1 MSEDEKKTNGST
13 VTEPTATGTTGAE
26 QSVTETAVGE
36 SAETVVGKSGSTAKA
51 LAAVAAVLVL
61 ALAVGVGI
69 LFTGYLKDRATE
81 QARVDAVASASDQA
95 AKMLS
100 YNYNEVDQQLAA
112 AADGLT
118 GDFRDEYNTL
128 VQETIA
134 PGAKDKKL
142 TVQATVQA
150 GSVVSATPD
159 DAVVLLFVNQ
169 ITTSSD
175 APDAATTG
183 SRVRMEMHKDG
194 GRWLTGRLTP
204 V

>member
-1 MSEDEKKTNGST
+1 MSEEADKSVNGDEAAAAAH
-13 VTEPTATGTTGAE
+13 VGAVDL
-26 QSVTETAVGE
+26 SVTEAVAPKGD
-36 SAETVVGKSGSTAKA
+36 SRTRVLAVVVGI
-51 LAAVAAVLVL
+51 LVL
-61 ALAVGVGI
+61 ALAIGVG
-69 LFTGYLKDRATE
+69 LLLKGYLTDRATE
-81 QARVDAVASASDQA
+81 QARTDAVAAASDQA

-118 GDFRDEYNTL
+118 GDFRDEYTKL
-128 VQETIA
+128 VEGTIA
-134 PGAKDKKL
+134 PGAKEKKL

-150 GSVVSATPD
+150 GSIVSATPD

-169 ITTSSD
+169 VTTSSD
-175 APDAATTG
+175 VPDAATTG

-194 GRWLTGRLTP
+194 DRWLTGRLTP

>member
-1 MSEDEKKTNGST
+1 MTEEVDKSASVSSED
-13 VTEPTATGTTGAE
+13 TAP
-26 QSVTETAVGE
+26 QDDSRRRVFAVLAGGLI
-36 SAETVVGKSGSTAKA
+36 VA
-51 LAAVAAVLVL
+51 LAA
-61 ALAVGVGI
+61 GVGW
-69 LFTGYLKDRATE
+69 LFWGYGFNETSYLNDQATE
-81 QARVDAVASASDQA
+81 RARTEAVSAASDQA

-100 YNYNEVDQQLAA
+100 YGYLDVDQQLAA

-118 GDFRDEYNTL
+118 GDFRDDYTKL

-134 PGAKDKKL
+134 PGAKEKKL

-150 GSVVSATPD
+150 GSIVSATPD

-169 ITTSSD
+169 VTTS
-175 APDAATTG
+175 AEQPDAATTG
-183 SRVRMEMHKDG
+183 SRVRMEMHKED

>member
-1 MSEDEKKTNGST
+1 MPGTSST
-13 VTEPTATGTTGAE
+13 KVLT
-26 QSVTETAVGE
+26 
-36 SAETVVGKSGSTAKA
+36 
-51 LAAVAAVLVL
+51 AVAAVLVV
-61 ALAVGVGI
+61 ALAVGVG
-69 LFTGYLKDRATE
+69 LLLTGYLQDRATE
-81 QARVDAVASASDQA
+81 QARTDAVAAASAQA

-118 GDFRDEYNTL
+118 GDFRDEYDTL
-128 VQETIA
+128 VKETIA
-134 PGAKDKKL
+134 PGAKEKKL

-169 ITTSSD
+169 ITTSAD
-175 APDAATTG
+175 VPDAATTG

-194 GRWLTGRLTP
+194 DRWLTGRLSP